1 MKSFAQA
8 LDLKDDPQLI
18 ASYVEWHQKVY
29 PEVLRA
35 LQTIGITKMK
45 IFLLGTHLFMYYEAP
60 DDFDPQRDFQA
71 YTKLTPRANEWDEFM
86 RTFQQKVAEA
96 GPNDWWTPLRQVF
109 DLQSQL
115 DALPPSS

>member
-45 IFLLGTHLFMYYEAP
+45 IFLLGTHLFMYYEARL
-60 DDFDPQRDFQA
+60 FFFYSSSSFSSALHQ
-71 YTKLTPRANEWDEFM
+71 
-86 RTFQQKVAEA
+86 
-96 GPNDWWTPLRQVF
+96 PLRV
-109 DLQSQL
+109 LSGTRRL
-115 DALPPSS
+115 